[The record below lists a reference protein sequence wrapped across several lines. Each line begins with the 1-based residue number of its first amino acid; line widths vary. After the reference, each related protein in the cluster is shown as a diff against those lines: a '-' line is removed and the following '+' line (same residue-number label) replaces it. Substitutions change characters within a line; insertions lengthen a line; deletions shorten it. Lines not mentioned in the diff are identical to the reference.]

1 MQDLAGIFRAQQ
13 DESNLGTIAM
23 GDHNIPALGN
33 HLGNVRG
40 RLAHGRKLV
49 GHALMSI
56 VFD

>member
-1 MQDLAGIFRAQQ
+1 
-13 DESNLGTIAM
+13 M
-23 GDHNIPALGN
+23 GNYNIPALGN

-40 RLAHGRKLV
+40 RLAHGGKLV